1 MSQHFQLR
9 DRIPLTTKQAAER
22 GAAAVAQWNALYP
35 EGTPVRVYRLF
46 GCEDTAINTTTRSQ
60 AWAAGG
66 VSAMVLVRG
75 LSGGMALTHVKPLA
89 GHTATTLHPTHGVF
103 QLDQC
108 LAAIIG
114 DEMESGVAQ

>member
-1 MSQHFQLR
+1 MIPSRTLH
-9 DRIPLTTKQAAER
+9 DRIPLTTKEASER
-22 GAAAVAQWNALYP
+22 AGAAVAQWNALYP

-75 LSGGMALTHVKPLA
+75 LSGGMALTHVKPLT
-89 GHTATTLHPTHGVF
+89 GHNETRLHPTHGAF

-114 DEMESGVAQ
+114 DEMESGVAS